1 MARNSTPGTCA
12 ESSLLWSLAGQIGKW
27 EDGAAQG
34 EKMDY
39 IDKWFMDSDVA
50 PENKELYVQLKEVA
64 RPYIDKW
71 MPILWPITVRCTPR

>member
-1 MARNSTPGTCA
+1 
-12 ESSLLWSLAGQIGKW
+12 
-27 EDGAAQG
+27 
-34 EKMDY
+34 MDY

-71 MPILWPITVRCTPR
+71 MADPLADHRALHAEMKVAVLTFLKKHNPESVDQINRVVDRLNRL